1 MQYRKTALQKDSME
15 ELIQTVFE
23 DFYPD
28 KTIIDCTAIN
38 IGLINSTYKIK
49 TTDEEYILQKINQ
62 VVFPQIKS
70 LLNNKIKTTCYLNAN
85 GFFTL
90 KFIAN
95 KQGWFYSQQG
105 TTIWQLSTYIPSM
118 VQDRIDS
125 NEVAAQVGAYLAK
138 FHSALLYFPISELE
152 YTIPNF
158 HNTIKRFTDF
168 EESIK
173 KAVPQRLLQA
183 EESILFLQSN
193 FKNIQDVANA
203 INRRK
208 IPLRV
213 VHNDAKIGNMLFDQN
228 KNILC
233 IIDFDT
239 IMPGSILHDVG
250 DALRTGTN
258 SATEEE
264 KDLSNVRFETEL
276 YEAFMEAYIKEASC
290 FMCEEEAKNI
300 HLSLPLILFE
310 QACRFLGDFLNNDIY
325 YTTSYENQNLVRAK
339 TQIKLMDSV
348 QSYLK
353 TKKQLSFSQGSE
365 TNTK

>member
-1 MQYRKTALQKDSME
+1 ME

-28 KTIIDCTAIN
+28 KTIITYNVIN

-49 TTDEEYILQKINQ
+49 TVDEDYILQKINQ
-62 VVFPQIKS
+62 IVFPNIKS

-105 TTIWQLSTYIPSM
+105 QAIWQLSTYIPSM
-118 VQDRIDS
+118 VQDRINS
-125 NEVAAQVGAYLAK
+125 NEVAAQIGDYLAK
-138 FHSALLYFPISELE
+138 FHRALLYFPISELE

-158 HNTIKRFTDF
+158 HNTIKRFSDF

-173 KAVPQRLLQA
+173 KAVPQRLIQA

-193 FKNIQDVANA
+193 FKAIEDVALA

-239 IMPGSILHDVG
+239 IMPGSILHDIG

-264 KDLSNVRFETEL
+264 KELSNVHFEAEI
-276 YEAFMEAYIKEASC
+276 YEAFMEAYVKEATC

-310 QACRFLGDFLNNDIY
+310 QACRFLGDYLNNDTY
-325 YTTSYENQNLVRAK
+325 YTTTYEDQNLVRAK

-348 QSYLK
+348 QLYLK
-353 TKKQLSFSQGSE
+353 TKKEPSFTQGSE
-365 TNTK
+365 LNNK